1 MSDGTGLRRRWPRGL
16 PCPDLKA
23 ISFTPDGGELAS
35 EMEDGSRRVRRLYD
49 TLPTTYKASLTCNR
63 IETLIFLSFY
73 DEVAGAE
80 FDIEV
85 HSPFSMTPSVSLH
98 RAQFLSLPDI
108 AEAGPGSWRI
118 SLNLWLSEV
127 TVPGF
132 DEIAFLAEYG
142 AEAGRILNLIDRICN
157 EDLPEHLGAD

>member
-49 TLPTTYKASLTCNR
+49 TMPTTYKASFTCDR
-63 IETLIFLSFY
+63 IESLIFMSFY
-73 DEVAGAE
+73 EEVAGAE

-85 HSPFSMTPSVSLH
+85 HSPFRMTPSASLH

-108 AEAGPGSWRI
+108 AEAGAGSWRI
-118 SLNLWLSEV
+118 SLNIWLSEV
-127 TVPGF
+127 IVPDF
-132 DEIAFLAEYG
+132 DEIALLAEYG
-142 AEAGRILNLIDRICN
+142 AESGRMINLFDTLCN
-157 EDLPEHLGAD
+157 DELADHMGAA